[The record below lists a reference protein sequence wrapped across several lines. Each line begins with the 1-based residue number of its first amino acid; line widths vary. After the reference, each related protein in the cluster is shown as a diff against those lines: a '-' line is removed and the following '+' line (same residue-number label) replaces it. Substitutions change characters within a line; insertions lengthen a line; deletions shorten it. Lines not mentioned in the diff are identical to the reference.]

1 MKLLRFYVGNY
12 RVLQNLDIR
21 FGRPTKAN
29 SDPTTLDTHS
39 IDFLVGINGTGK
51 STVLHALS
59 HVFRALERGA
69 PVIFPFELEYELS
82 VAEQLQHVKISNLID
97 PYAEGIPDAGELKVW
112 VGGEDGALSRDI
124 LPAKIVAFTTGSERE
139 WRMSHDLETQE
150 GIDQEAVFKLPLTE
164 QALRELPRTE
174 DRAEDFDE
182 FYWQTLEEESK
193 YLFIP
198 SKHLP
203 LITLCGLLTDGA
215 RHDGEPCL
223 KEVLRQ
229 VNIEELSGF
238 SLKFRLNE
246 GVTSRSDRRAVI
258 SLARLATRALQFG
271 SDRMLVFDLTDK
283 GLARRIIKQY
293 GEGLNLFILLARMA
307 TPVHGEFPLLRK
319 VSLFIKRPTEGKNVA
334 NESPPLHLFQWLSD
348 GEQSFLGRLCLFS
361 LLGTAQALVMLD
373 EPEVHFND
381 YWKRQI
387 VRLLDQM
394 LKGRA
399 THTLITTHSS
409 IALTDVPREDIV
421 ILKRE
426 GKYTSDFSHPRMQTF
441 AADPSDI
448 LVHVFGAPY
457 ATGAYSVEQIK
468 EVTGRRI
475 SARGKFKA
483 QRDELERLSR
493 KVGPGYWSFLVR
505 RKLLALTKE

>member
-1 MKLLRFYVGNY
+1 VKLLRFYVGY
-12 RVLQNLDIR
+12 YKVLHDLDIR
-21 FGRPTKAN
+21 FGRPTKVGTNPAERY
-29 SDPTTLDTHS
+29 SHS

-51 STVLHALS
+51 STVLHALA
-59 HVFRALERGA
+59 HVLRALERGA
-69 PVIFPFELEYELS
+69 PVTFPFELEYELD
-82 VAEQLQHVKISNLID
+82 VVDQLRHIKFSNLLD
-97 PYAEGIPDAGELKVW
+97 PYAEGMPETGELKISV
-112 VGGEDGALSRDI
+112 DGKDAALSREF

-139 WRMSHDLETQE
+139 WRAWHDPEAQ
-150 GIDQEAVFKLPLTE
+150 GAADQEAVFNLPLKE
-164 QALRELPRTE
+164 QALRELPRME
-174 DRAEDFDE
+174 DQAEDFSD
-182 FYWQTLEEESK
+182 FSWHTYEEESN

-203 LITLCGLLTDGA
+203 LITLCGLLTDAA
-215 RHDGEPCL
+215 RSEGEPRL
-223 KEVLRQ
+223 QEVLRQ
-229 VNIEELSGF
+229 VNIEKLSGF

-246 GVTSRSDRRAVI
+246 GVTSLSDRRAVL
-258 SLARLATRALQFG
+258 SLAKLATRALQLG
-271 SDRMLVFDLTDK
+271 SDRMLVFDLAQK
-283 GLARRIIKQY
+283 GLARQILKQY

-307 TPVHGEFPLLRK
+307 SPIGGESPVLRK
-319 VSLFIKRPTEGKNVA
+319 VSLFIMRPAGSGREA
-334 NESPPLHLFQWLSD
+334 REAPPLHLFQWLSD

-387 VRLLDQM
+387 VRLLDRM
-394 LKGRA
+394 LRGCS

-421 ILKRE
+421 ILRRD
-426 GKYTSDFSHPRMQTF
+426 GKYTSDFTHPRMQTF

-468 EVTGRRI
+468 EVINTRRT
-475 SARGKFKA
+475 SKRTSKTQQDA
-483 QRDELERLSR
+483 LERLSR
-493 KVGPGYWSFLVR
+493 KIGPGYWSFLVR
-505 RKLLALTKE
+505 RKLMAAAEE